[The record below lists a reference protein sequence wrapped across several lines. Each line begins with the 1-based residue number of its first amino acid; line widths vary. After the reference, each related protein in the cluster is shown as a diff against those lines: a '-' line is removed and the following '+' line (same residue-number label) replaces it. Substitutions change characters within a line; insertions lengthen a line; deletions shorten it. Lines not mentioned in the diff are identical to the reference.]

1 MEQSFKERVRYIVRK
16 VGSIKKLAQLANVS
30 PRVVG
35 KYLAGESD
43 PSRKRLISLADAAD
57 VSVEWLA
64 TGVGATGRRLNNIS
78 ALDYV
83 ISEVE
88 KTFVKRDVSL
98 SPRKK
103 AELIMLL
110 YEEIAEDESKK
121 DSLESRIMR
130 LVRFAGGVR

>member
-16 VGSIKKLAQLANVS
+16 VGSIEKLAQLANVS

-43 PSRKRLISLADAAD
+43 PSRKRLISLADAAS
-57 VSVEWLA
+57 VNVEWLA
-64 TGVGATGRRLNNIS
+64 TG
-78 ALDYV
+78 
-83 ISEVE
+83 SELKE
-88 KTFVKRDVSL
+88 RQIDTTIMRDVVFNVEEFFAKNRLSL
-98 SPRKK
+98 PPKKK

-130 LVRFAGGVR
+130 LVRFAG